1 MALFENSEFVFAKD
15 VLDVIELLGKLL
27 VLVLVSFV
35 NLELSRFFSFDG
47 VQEVGRGFED
57 SVLFSILCQ
66 IE

>member
-1 MALFENSEFVFAKD
+1 MALFENSEFVLAKD

-35 NLELSRFFSFDG
+35 NLELSRFFSFDR